1 MKNDLK
7 LIISLLQNTRFKV
20 TIIIITL
27 LSFMAFGYITKEVT
41 LINGIY
47 DTFTWNFFI
56 MVLLFLF
63 IFNSYNIL
71 TELTRNYEFLI
82 RIKNYKEFFSK
93 MIKFIF
99 VSNLII
105 YLIVIFLVL
114 IISVLRTGMNTRV
127 DIINYYNINNLTYL
141 IFHLIRSFI
150 ILNMIVVLLMSIYK
164 LVKEEVV
171 VIISGL
177 IPLSIVALTP
187 LMKERVITKIY
198 NIPLYY
204 AEYFIKNNYGSFT
217 FEIFI
222 SLLFIIL
229 LIIISKILIEITSKK
244 GIDLEF

>member
-71 TELTRNYEFLI
+71 TELTKNYEFLL
-82 RIKNYKEFFSK
+82 RMKNYKEFFSK
-93 MIKFIF
+93 MTKFIF

-105 YLIVIFLVL
+105 YLIVIALVL
-114 IISVLRTGMNTRV
+114 IIAILRTGMNTRV
-127 DIINYYNINNLTYL
+127 DLIKYYNISNLVYL
-141 IFHLIRSFI
+141 IFHLIRSYI
-150 ILNMIVVLLMSIYK
+150 ILNMIVVVLMSIYK
-164 LVKEEVV
+164 LIKEEIV

-187 LMKERVITKIY
+187 LMKEREITKIY

-204 AEYFIKNNYGSFT
+204 GEYFIKNNYGSFT
-217 FEIFI
+217 FEIFSSI
-222 SLLFIIL
+222 LFIIL
-229 LIIISKILIEITSKK
+229 LIILSKILIEITSKK
-244 GIDLEF
+244 SIELEF

>member
-1 MKNDLK
+1 MKNDFK

-20 TIIIITL
+20 TIIIMAL

-63 IFNSYNIL
+63 LFNSYNIL

-93 MIKFIF
+93 IIKFIF

-105 YLIVIFLVL
+105 YLIVIFLIV
-114 IISVLRTGMNTRV
+114 IISILRTGMNTRI
-127 DIINYYNINNLTYL
+127 DLIEYYNISNLVYL
-141 IFHLIRSFI
+141 IFHLIRSFF
-150 ILNMIVVLLMSIYK
+150 ILNMIVVVLMSLYK
-164 LVKEEVV
+164 LTKEEIV
-171 VIISGL
+171 VIIAGL
-177 IPLSIVALTP
+177 IPLSIVALSP
-187 LMKERVITKIY
+187 IMKERVITKIY

-204 AEYFIKNNYGSFT
+204 GEYFIKNNYGSFT
-217 FEIFI
+217 FEIFA

-244 GIDLEF
+244 SIDLEF

>member
-41 LINGIY
+41 LVNGIY

-105 YLIVIFLVL
+105 YLIVIVLVL
-114 IISVLRTGMNTRV
+114 IISVLRTGMNTRI
-127 DIINYYNINNLTYL
+127 DLISYYNINNLTYL

-187 LMKERVITKIY
+187 LMKERAITKIY
-198 NIPLYY
+198 NIPIYY